1 MWKSMTRKRYQEDN
15 TDFRNNHDRWLISYA
30 DFITLMFA
38 FFVVLYAMNTIKAN
52 KDNTTQTPASF
63 KSQTSPTPNALP
75 CLNNQVSISNNPL
88 ISADN
93 QLLTSLLPAQTP
105 IQFNLLNESSETIS
119 PSPSDSKKINLDKQN
134 SQISAIATQLQQR
147 LQEMIN
153 KGKVQILQS
162 NWGISIDINA
172 SILFGSAD
180 ADLNQDARQ
189 TLNTISS
196 ILKAEA
202 YPIRIE
208 GYTDNK
214 PIKNRNFPSNW
225 ELSSARAS
233 GVVRYFIQQGIA
245 SERLAALG
253 YAENNPIADN
263 NSEVG
268 RARNRRVLLKIL
280 ADDIDQASND
290 IKSLK
295 HNLN

>member
-1 MWKSMTRKRYQEDN
+1 
-15 TDFRNNHDRWLISYA
+15 
-30 DFITLMFA
+30 
-38 FFVVLYAMNTIKAN
+38 
-52 KDNTTQTPASF
+52 
-63 KSQTSPTPNALP
+63 
-75 CLNNQVSISNNPL
+75 L

-105 IQFNLLNESSETIS
+105 IQFNLLKEPSETIS

>member
-1 MWKSMTRKRYQEDN
+1 LLQESATSN
-15 TDFRNNHDRWLISYA
+15 AA
-30 DFITLMFA
+30 DG
-38 FFVVLYAMNTIKAN
+38 
-52 KDNTTQTPASF
+52 
-63 KSQTSPTPNALP
+63 
-75 CLNNQVSISNNPL
+75 
-88 ISADN
+88 
-93 QLLTSLLPAQTP
+93 
-105 IQFNLLNESSETIS
+105 
-119 PSPSDSKKINLDKQN
+119 KKINLDKQN
-134 SQISAIATQLQQR
+134 NQINAIATQLQQG
-147 LQEMIN
+147 LQAMIN
-153 KGKVQILQS
+153 QGKVQIQQS

-180 ADLNQDARQ
+180 ADLNQQARQ

-202 YPIRIE
+202 YPIRVE

-233 GVVRYFIQQGIA
+233 GVVRYFIQQGIGA
-245 SERLAALG
+245 ERLAALG

-280 ADDIDQASND
+280 AENIDQASND
-290 IKSLK
+290 I
-295 HNLN
+295 